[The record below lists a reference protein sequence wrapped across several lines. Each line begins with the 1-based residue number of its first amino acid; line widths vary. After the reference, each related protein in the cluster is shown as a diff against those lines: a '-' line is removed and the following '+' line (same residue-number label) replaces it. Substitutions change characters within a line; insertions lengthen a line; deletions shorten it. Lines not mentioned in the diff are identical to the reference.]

1 MGNIVLFVHFVGMLL
16 LFVSLGV
23 EWMAGRALRQSAGHG
38 AAIAWTT
45 IARRALRLQSVA
57 ALLIVISGGA
67 MAMRFGVSDFA
78 WVRGSLLAVVLI
90 AALAGL
96 MRRRLGRS
104 TGEELARFW
113 TASVLVRATVA
124 LGAVYLMTAKSEL
137 LESVVILV
145 VAGTAGAAAG
155 IRASANN
162 RGLSVNT
169 E

>member
-1 MGNIVLFVHFVGMLL
+1 MLL

-23 EWMAGRALRQSAGHG
+23 EWMAGRALRQSAAHG
-38 AAIAWTT
+38 AANTWTT
-45 IARRALRLQSVA
+45 VARRALRLQSVA

-67 MAMRFGVSDFA
+67 MASRFGVMDFA

-90 AALAGL
+90 AALAGI

-104 TGEELARFW
+104 SEELARFW
-113 TASVLVRATVA
+113 TASLLVRATVA

-155 IRASANN
+155 IRASANTG
-162 RGLSVNT
+162 GLSVNT